1 MRVEELTI
9 EVRDANLNR
18 VGQILPVDLVGFKAV
33 LRFNNVGT
41 WEIDLPVGHPVGEQ
55 LRLPG
60 YGIIVTGPNG
70 VILSGPT
77 TSAENTK
84 ERGNPEG
91 TWIITGSDDSIILG
105 ERLAYPTPS
114 TADVTLQTQAYDSV
128 YNTKTS
134 TAMYGYVK
142 RNLVSGTAPT
152 VRVVPGLTTA
162 TDTLLGT
169 TVTKSARFN
178 VLGELLTE
186 LAVVDG
192 LGFDIK
198 QQGASLV
205 FNVYQPVDR
214 SLSIRMDVANNTLSK
229 TSYGYAAPGVTRA
242 IVAGQ
247 GQAEDRTFV
256 EVTTTDSTSAQ
267 ALWARRIENFIDQ
280 RNTGVPEE
288 LTQAGLERLAE
299 AGNTIT
305 SVDVVPSSDTTMRPF
320 VDWNLGDRVG
330 VVIGGQEVAAVVTQI
345 ALTIESDGVRIGATV
360 GEPTG
365 VDYES
370 LMAGRQQ
377 STSRAIN
384 ALERKESA
392 SGGTG
397 IIEALPAGSIVAW
410 GKAIVPTNWLLCD
423 GSIVSR
429 TTYASLFA
437 AIGTTYGAGD
447 GTTTF
452 QLPDLRGRVPVGKN
466 GGSFGSL
473 GASGGEETVTLTAAQ
488 SGSPSHTHTFSGSTN
503 TTGAHTHVL
512 SGSNAGSANLGPSV
526 TSNSNGDFGYVLP
539 GGRANSAGDH
549 SHTFSGTT
557 AGSTATN
564 ASASHTNVQPYQVVN
579 YIIKH
584 SAGETVGDS
593 ELATRVGVVES
604 SVATKAPIANPSFT
618 GNITVAGEINAN
630 GTEISGDN
638 KTIVRYSDTWM
649 RLNPDLDFSSG
660 IYAGTGLL
668 RTDGNFQ
675 VGSSGSTLNIT
686 SSSFTYN
693 GKNVMGLVPIIPTS
707 VGMYGG
713 GSSSVD
719 ANGRILVTG
728 GTGIYLNGIFTSA
741 YDHYRIVVDHRGM
754 GGAYEY
760 FRFTT
765 SDNTMTTI
773 SAFYGGGFYRQG
785 SSTGIWNDTG
795 DGYAHANIGY
805 TGGGGGTVF
814 EVFSPNNGISY
825 PRATVFNSYGTGS
838 HTQVWS
844 DKVWNGSSNLPG
856 MLIYNGGA
864 SQSMIV
870 KVYAYA

>member
-1 MRVEELTI
+1 MRVEELTV
-9 EVRDANLNR
+9 EVRDENLNR

-41 WEIDLPVGHPVGEQ
+41 WEIDLPVGHPMGEL

-60 YGIIVTGPNG
+60 YGLVVTGPQG
-70 VILSGPT
+70 VLLSGPT

-91 TWIITGSDDSIILG
+91 SWIINGSDDSIILG
-105 ERLAYPTPS
+105 ERLAYPTPA
-114 TADVTLQTQAYDSV
+114 TADVTAQTSAYDTVS
-128 YNTKTS
+128 NIKAS
-134 TAMYGYVK
+134 TAMYGYIN
-142 RNLVSGTAPT
+142 RNLKPGVAPT
-152 VRVVPGLTTA
+152 ARAVTGLTLA
-162 TDTLLGT
+162 ADTSIGSL
-169 TVTKSARFN
+169 VTKSARFN

-198 QQGASLV
+198 QQDYDLV
-205 FNVYQPVDR
+205 FSVYQPVDR
-214 SLSIRMDVANNTLSK
+214 SLEIRMDVANNTLSK

-280 RNTGVPEE
+280 RNTNDANE
-288 LTQAGLERLAE
+288 LNQAGLERLAE

-320 VDWNLGDRVG
+320 VDWDLGDRVG

-345 ALTIESDGVRIGATV
+345 AITIESDGVRIGATV

-370 LMAGRQQ
+370 LIAKRQQ
-377 STSRAIN
+377 STGRKIN

-392 SGGTG
+392 SVGGG
-397 IIEALPAGSIVAW
+397 IVESMPAGSIIAW
-410 GKAIVPTNWLLCD
+410 GKATVPQNWLLCD
-423 GSIVSR
+423 GSVISR

-437 AIGTTYGAGD
+437 AIGTTYGAGN

-488 SGSPSHTHTFSGSTN
+488 SGSPSHTHPFSGSTN

-512 SGSNAGSANLGPSV
+512 SGSNGGSVNLGPSV

-584 SAGETVGDS
+584 SAGETAGDS

-604 SVATKAPIANPSFT
+604 SVATKSPIDNPSFT
-618 GNITVAGEINAN
+618 GNVTIAGETYLN
-630 GTEISGDN
+630 GTEIQGDG
-638 KTIVRYSDTWM
+638 KTMLRYSDSWL
-649 RLNPDLDFSSG
+649 RINEDNDFSSG
-660 IYAGTGLL
+660 IYTGTGIL

-675 VGSSGSTLNIT
+675 VGASGSTLNV
-686 SSSFTYN
+686 SSSTFNYN
-693 GKNVMGLVPIIPTS
+693 GLPAAGLVPVKPTS
-707 VGMYGG
+707 VYGVTN
-713 GSSSVD
+713 SIA
-719 ANGRILVTG
+719 ANGRVSVTS
-728 GTGIYLNGIFTSA
+728 GTGMYLNGIFTSK
-741 YDHYRIVVDHRGM
+741 YRNYRIIIDNRNM
-754 GGAYEY
+754 GGAYQY
-760 FRFTT
+760 FRFCY
-765 SDNTMTTI
+765 SDNNMTTI
-773 SAFYGGGFYRQG
+773 GAYYGGGFYRQG
-785 SSTGIWNDTG
+785 SSTGIWSGTG
-795 DGYAHANIGY
+795 DGYSYGSIGY
-805 TGGGGGTVF
+805 TADGGYTIL
-814 EVFSPNNGISY
+814 EVMSPQWNGSY
-825 PRATVFNSYGTGS
+825 GKVSAFNSYGAGS

-844 DKVWNGSSNLPG
+844 DWMWNGWDAFSG
-856 MLIYNGGA
+856 IYIYNSGA
-864 SQSMIV
+864 NYYAEV
-870 KVYAYA
+870 EVYGYNH

>member
-60 YGIIVTGPNG
+60 YGLIVTGPNG

-114 TADVTLQTQAYDSV
+114 TADVTLQTSAYDSV
-128 YNTKTS
+128 YNVKTS
-134 TAMYGYVK
+134 TAMYGYVR

-152 VRVVPGLTTA
+152 ARVVPGLTLA
-162 TDTLLGT
+162 ADTLLGT

-198 QQGASLV
+198 QQGTSLV
-205 FNVYQPVDR
+205 FSVYQPVDR

-256 EVTTTDSTSAQ
+256 EVTTSGSTSAQ

-280 RNTGVPEE
+280 RNTNVTAE

-330 VVIGGQEVAAVVTQI
+330 VVIGGQEVASVVTQI

-377 STSRAIN
+377 STARAIN

-392 SGGTG
+392 PG
-397 IIEALPAGSIVAW
+397 INLITQQVKNDAGVA
-410 GKAIVPTNWLLCD
+410 
-423 GSIVSR
+423 
-429 TTYASLFA
+429 
-437 AIGTTYGAGD
+437 
-447 GTTTF
+447 
-452 QLPDLRGRVPVGKN
+452 
-466 GGSFGSL
+466 
-473 GASGGEETVTLTAAQ
+473 VTLGQAVYVSGANGTNVLVKLAQ
-488 SGSPSHTHTFSGSTN
+488 ANAEATSSK
-503 TTGAHTHVL
+503 TTGLLAENLAINGIGNIVTEGILGGLNTSTATTGDPVWL
-512 SGSNAGSANLGPSV
+512 SP
-526 TSNSNGDFGYVLP
+526 
-539 GGRANSAGDH
+539 
-549 SHTFSGTT
+549 TT
-557 AGSTATN
+557 AGGLIFGIAN
-564 ASASHTNVQPYQVVN
+564 KP
-579 YIIKH
+579 
-584 SAGETVGDS
+584 
-593 ELATRVGVVES
+593 
-604 SVATKAPIANPSFT
+604 KAPNHLVFIGFVLRAHAVN
-618 GNITVAGEINAN
+618 GEIYVKVQNGFELDELHDVSITSPAANQVLIRNSSNTGWINSDDLVIAGNAHLN
-630 GTEISGDN
+630 GTELSGDG
-638 KTIVRYSDTWM
+638 KTIVRYDDTWM
-649 RLNPDLDFSSG
+649 RLNPDNEFGSG
-660 IYAGTGLL
+660 IYAGTGLF

-675 VGSSGSTLNIT
+675 VGSNGATLNVSPST
-686 SSSFTYN
+686 FTYN
-693 GKNVMGLVPIIPTS
+693 GKAASGLIPMVPSS
-707 VGMYGG
+707 VTVSG
-713 GSSSVD
+713 GSASFNS
-719 ANGRILVTG
+719 NGAITV
-728 GTGIYLNGIFTSA
+728 S
-741 YDHYRIVVDHRGM
+741 
-754 GGAYEY
+754 GA
-760 FRFTT
+760 
-765 SDNTMTTI
+765 
-773 SAFYGGGFYRQG
+773 SAFYVNGVFSNAYNFYTIRMTQLGGGNVYMYMRYSRNGAMSTSNGSYFGCSYRQG
-785 SSTGIWNDTG
+785 GTIGLFDAQNGVQHMTL
-795 DGYAHANIGY
+795 GYASS
-805 TGGGGGTVF
+805 GGGNTYNI
-814 EVFSPNNGISY
+814 ESSHPN
-825 PRATVFNSYGTGS
+825 TNSDGRLQTWWNTCYGAGS
-838 HTQVWS
+838 HTDVW
-844 DKVWNGSSNLPG
+844 GSAFWAEYSNNFDG
-856 MLIYNGGA
+856 FYIYNSGNAGMTMDV
-864 SQSMIV
+864 QVFGYV
-870 KVYAYA
+870 K

>member
-1 MRVEELTI
+1 MRVEELTV
-9 EVRDANLNR
+9 EVRDRNLNR
-18 VGQILPVDLVGFKAV
+18 VGQILPADLVGFKAV

-41 WEIDLPVGHPVGEQ
+41 WEIELPVGHKVGEL

-60 YGIIVTGPNG
+60 YGLIVTGPNG
-70 VILSGPT
+70 VMLSGPT

-152 VRVVPGLTTA
+152 ARVVPGLTTA

-198 QQGASLV
+198 QQGTSLV
-205 FNVYQPVDR
+205 FSVYQPVDR

-256 EVTTTDSTSAQ
+256 EVTTSGSTSAQ

-280 RNTGVPEE
+280 RNTNVTAE

-345 ALTIESDGVRIGATV
+345 AITIESDGVRIGATV

-370 LMAGRQQ
+370 LMTSRQQ

-392 SGGTG
+392 SGG
-397 IIEALPAGSIVAW
+397 
-410 GKAIVPTNWLLCD
+410 
-423 GSIVSR
+423 
-429 TTYASLFA
+429 
-437 AIGTTYGAGD
+437 
-447 GTTTF
+447 
-452 QLPDLRGRVPVGKN
+452 
-466 GGSFGSL
+466 
-473 GASGGEETVTLTAAQ
+473 
-488 SGSPSHTHTFSGSTN
+488 
-503 TTGAHTHVL
+503 
-512 SGSNAGSANLGPSV
+512 
-526 TSNSNGDFGYVLP
+526 
-539 GGRANSAGDH
+539 
-549 SHTFSGTT
+549 
-557 AGSTATN
+557 
-564 ASASHTNVQPYQVVN
+564 
-579 YIIKH
+579 
-584 SAGETVGDS
+584 
-593 ELATRVGVVES
+593 
-604 SVATKAPIANPSFT
+604 
-618 GNITVAGEINAN
+618 
-630 GTEISGDN
+630 
-638 KTIVRYSDTWM
+638 
-649 RLNPDLDFSSG
+649 
-660 IYAGTGLL
+660 
-668 RTDGNFQ
+668 
-675 VGSSGSTLNIT
+675 
-686 SSSFTYN
+686 
-693 GKNVMGLVPIIPTS
+693 
-707 VGMYGG
+707 GG
-713 GSSSVD
+713 GSSVTIADTAPASPVDNSVWVRSTD
-719 ANGRILVTG
+719 FAALVRYNDGNSSQWVEIKKAEDTALGARVTSLEGVRPVSIG
-728 GTGIYLNGIFTSA
+728 GTGTSSFTSGTYLKGNGTSAISTQSGIPATDITSGALDVARGGTGVTNGTGSVAMIPTSTSIFNGTGTATIAANGKVTFTNANSFSLNGVFTSA
-741 YDHYRIVVDHRGM
+741 YDYYTVYLYTYNGPGNYLYAKFASGGTYTTAAAYYTTALYKQGAGTGNWADVSGQGFISVGYLPGSETAGTEIMVINPLNTLAGAPIMDYNSFYM
-754 GGAYEY
+754 GGAG
-760 FRFTT
+760 TWVK
-765 SDNTMTTI
+765 
-773 SAFYGGGFYRQG
+773 GVGK
-785 SSTGIWNDTG
+785 WN
-795 DGYAHANIGY
+795 
-805 TGGGGGTVF
+805 GGGTF
-814 EVFSPNNGISY
+814 DGINFLSSAGNLFSG
-825 PRATVFNSYGTGS
+825 TV
-838 HTQVWS
+838 QVW
-844 DKVWNGSSNLPG
+844 GHRR
-856 MLIYNGGA
+856 
-864 SQSMIV
+864 
-870 KVYAYA
+870 

>member
-41 WEIDLPVGHPVGEQ
+41 WEIDLPVGHAVGEQ

-114 TADVTLQTQAYDSV
+114 TADVTLQTSAYDSV
-128 YNTKTS
+128 YNVKTS
-134 TAMYGYVK
+134 TAMYGYVR
-142 RNLVSGTAPT
+142 RNLVSGTAPAA
-152 VRVVPGLTTA
+152 RVVPGLTLA
-162 TDTLLGT
+162 ADTSLGT

-198 QQGASLV
+198 QQGTSLV
-205 FNVYQPVDR
+205 FSVYQPVDR

-256 EVTTTDSTSAQ
+256 EVTTSGSTSAQ

-280 RNTGVPEE
+280 RNTNVAAE

-330 VVIGGQEVAAVVTQI
+330 VVIGGQEVASVVTQI

-377 STSRAIN
+377 STARAIN

-392 SGGTG
+392 PGINLITQQVKNDAGVAITLGQAVYVSGANGTNVLVKLAKADAEATSSKTTGLLAENLAING
-397 IIEALPAGSIVAW
+397 IGNIVTEGMLGGLNTSTATAGDPVWLSPTTAGGLIFGIANKPKAPSHMVFIGFVLRAHATNGEIYVKVQNGFELDELHDIAITSPAAGDVIVRNAGNTLWENKTLSAAGITPAGIGAATASHSHAGTDITSGTLNALRLPPGTVI
-410 GKAIVPTNWLLCD
+410 GFNRK
-423 GSIVSR
+423 R
-429 TTYASLFA
+429 TTARSAYGFNGDTIISDLNISITPKSANSLLLVQWQVMYESDYNAVFRVYRDNGLVYTSGYQGYNEADGNTYSGIASAQYDTDVASTPSNQMIQYFVPA
-437 AIGTTYGAGD
+437 GNTNATTL
-447 GTTTF
+447 
-452 QLPDLRGRVPVGKN
+452 QLSIRSSYN
-466 GGSFGSL
+466 
-473 GASGGEETVTLTAAQ
+473 TAATFYLNRSIN
-488 SGSPSHTHTFSGSTN
+488 SG
-503 TTGAHTHVL
+503 
-512 SGSNAGSANLGPSV
+512 GSNAYEIGV
-526 TSNSNGDFGYVLP
+526 
-539 GGRANSAGDH
+539 
-549 SHTFSGTT
+549 
-557 AGSTATN
+557 STA
-564 ASASHTNVQPYQVVN
+564 V
-579 YIIKH
+579 IW
-584 SAGETVGDS
+584 E
-593 ELATRVGVVES
+593 
-604 SVATKAPIANPSFT
+604 IA
-618 GNITVAGEINAN
+618 
-630 GTEISGDN
+630 
-638 KTIVRYSDTWM
+638 
-649 RLNPDLDFSSG
+649 
-660 IYAGTGLL
+660 
-668 RTDGNFQ
+668 Q
-675 VGSSGSTLNIT
+675 
-686 SSSFTYN
+686 
-693 GKNVMGLVPIIPTS
+693 
-707 VGMYGG
+707 
-713 GSSSVD
+713 
-719 ANGRILVTG
+719 
-728 GTGIYLNGIFTSA
+728 
-741 YDHYRIVVDHRGM
+741 
-754 GGAYEY
+754 
-760 FRFTT
+760 
-765 SDNTMTTI
+765 
-773 SAFYGGGFYRQG
+773 
-785 SSTGIWNDTG
+785 
-795 DGYAHANIGY
+795 
-805 TGGGGGTVF
+805 
-814 EVFSPNNGISY
+814 
-825 PRATVFNSYGTGS
+825 
-838 HTQVWS
+838 
-844 DKVWNGSSNLPG
+844 
-856 MLIYNGGA
+856 
-864 SQSMIV
+864 
-870 KVYAYA
+870 